1 MSWNPFSRHSVPKKS
16 VVSKASEREFERE
29 VKKLDELDEST
40 RKIYKDGK
48 RYIEANNALAKA
60 EHKIVQDLEN
70 SVLCQNEEEF
80 HRNIEGWERA
90 LEGVDRHRNE
100 HNSNTQK
107 TLVEPMKKLSS
118 VFPSVQAA
126 VKKRDQ
132 SLQEYNRCQAR
143 ADKYQDRDRTGQN
156 VVKLDA
162 TKKALE
168 SAKEEFNS
176 QDQALKEDL
185 PKLYDGRIDYFQ
197 PSFEALV
204 RSQVTY
210 SSEAFKVYSEV
221 SSDFFDHSKLSE
233 QERRAR
239 IQQTLADIK
248 ALSITADD

>member
-1 MSWNPFSRHSVPKKS
+1 MSWNPFSRHSAPKKS
-16 VVSKASEREFERE
+16 VVSKAAEREFERE

-40 RKIYKDGK
+40 KKIYKDGK

-60 EHKIVQDLEN
+60 EHKLVQDLLN
-70 SVLCQNEEEF
+70 SGLCQNEEEL
-80 HRNIEGWERA
+80 HRNIEEWERS
-90 LEGVDRHRNE
+90 LEGLDRHRNE
-100 HNSNTQK
+100 LNANIQK
-107 TLVEPMKKLSS
+107 TLVEPMKKFSGI
-118 VFPSVQAA
+118 FPSIQGAI
-126 VKKRDQ
+126 KKREQ

-143 ADKYQDRDRTGQN
+143 VDKYQDRDRTGQN
-156 VVKLDA
+156 VVKLDS

-168 SAKEEFNS
+168 SAKEDFKS

-185 PKLYDGRIDYFQ
+185 PRLYGGKIDYFQ

-210 SSEAFKVYSEV
+210 NSEAFKAYSGV
-221 SSDFFDHSKLSE
+221 SSDMFDHSKISE
-233 QERRAR
+233 QERKAR

>member
-1 MSWNPFSRHSVPKKS
+1 MSWNPFSRHSAPKKS

-29 VKKLDELDEST
+29 VKKLDELDESS

-48 RYIEANNALAKA
+48 RYIEANNALAKS
-60 EHKIVQDLEN
+60 EHKIVQDLQN
-70 SVLCQNEEEF
+70 SGLCQNEEDF
-80 HRNIEGWERA
+80 RRNIEEWERS
-90 LEGVDRHRNE
+90 LESLDRHRNE
-100 HNSNTQK
+100 LNSNIQK
-107 TLVEPMKKLSS
+107 TLVEPMKKFSGI
-118 VFPSVQAA
+118 FPTIQGAI
-126 VKKRDQ
+126 KKREQ

-143 ADKYQDRDRTGQN
+143 NDKYQDRDRTGQN

-176 QDQALKEDL
+176 QNETLKADL
-185 PKLYDGRIDYFQ
+185 PRLFEGKIDYFQ

-210 SSEAFKVYSEV
+210 NSEAFKAYSGV
-221 SSDFFDHSKLSE
+221 SSDLFNHSKLTE
-233 QERRAR
+233 QERKAR